1 MKKRYSQKKPSTFS
15 GIIAFLILF
24 VIAAT
29 LLNYLIPVIIFLGV
43 TAIIVGVVYI
53 LFKSPHYQ
61 EKEST
66 YVTDNR
72 NPANPTKLQNE
83 SIKRQIAILT
93 ESTELV
99 NDSNNLDTVLRR
111 YSLVCSTLEKLS
123 SYTDYEIR
131 NAGYPLKEPLSATL
145 EFMQN
150 NKATIINQ
158 AIERHVKNEISKLTT
173 VNGKIKKI
181 GSLYEKVKSNDAIE
195 DANISFLEKL
205 CLSLKEE
212 LTPAPVPITEFKEP
226 AHALTSDLIQT
237 GDMSRLTNL
246 PETISPDSENFL
258 KASPEIADL
267 IWIGDGKYKN
277 YFPAAKQPEPNSNV
291 TIIFSPDDSEEPSTL
306 YLSLP
311 VSNPPDNAL
320 IERPPYYPS
329 YKGLLPEQR
338 WLYWE
343 FLADPFSPKHNVGY
357 AFLFYYGLERHLAF
371 GNLDKAFDVTLR
383 LRKIYNNNSFQH
395 YTADALTLICIAK
408 QRSDLALKLIR
419 FEDDSIDTF
428 MPANYLLI
436 LKYTFQIPLT
446 VSEIIKNHKYF
457 EFHNNRYIKGNPEL
471 FRQTLSEL
479 LQRDFHENEINLNEH
494 FPMDINNLPIKQER
508 IFANVSLKNYEAP
521 IPDFKNE
528 KLLQSISALLS
539 ETHET
544 VKSKLRELR
553 KRGEI

>member
-1 MKKRYSQKKPSTFS
+1 MKKRYSQKKPTTFS
-15 GIIAFLILF
+15 GIFAFLILF
-24 VIAAT
+24 VIAAA

-43 TAIIVGVVYI
+43 TAIIVGVGYI

-61 EKEST
+61 EKAST

-83 SIKRQIAILT
+83 SIKRQIAILM

-181 GSLYEKVKSNDAIE
+181 DSLYEKVKSNDAIE

-212 LTPAPVPITEFKEP
+212 LTLAPVPITEFKEP
-226 AHALTSDLIQT
+226 AHSLTSDLIQT
-237 GDMSRLTNL
+237 GDMSHLTNL
-246 PETISPDSENFL
+246 PETICPDSENIL

-277 YFPAAKQPEPNSNV
+277 YFPSAKQPESNSNV
-291 TIIFSPDDSEEPSTL
+291 TIIFSSDDSEEPSTL

-311 VSNPPDNAL
+311 VSSPPDNAL
-320 IERPPYYPS
+320 IEHPPYYPS

-343 FLADPFSPKHNVGY
+343 FLANPFSPKHNVGY

-395 YTADALTLICIAK
+395 YTADTLTLICIAK

-436 LKYTFQIPLT
+436 LKYTFQISLT
-446 VSEIIKNHKYF
+446 VSEIIKYHKYF

-479 LQRDFHENEINLNEH
+479 LQRDFHKNEINLNEH

-508 IFANVSLKNYEAP
+508 MFANVSLKNYEAP